1 MQAPCVNLVPE
12 FGVGNAG
19 QFTMEQLTNLITT
32 AVDVALRMRDVN
44 PPPPPLG
51 LPEKSL
57 RPERLEESHTGEC
70 RSKMKEPDVSEKLK
84 DLHNE
89 LKEMKMKMA
98 GRNTVTKRG
107 IPFTEEVMMDDLPA
121 NFRSLNYDYDGTT
134 DPWEHLCRF
143 ENSALL
149 HRYSDGVKCRVF
161 LTTLSKSAQQWFSQL
176 PPNSINSFEE
186 FSYAFLHQ
194 FASSRKH
201 QKTSLT
207 LFSIKQKDNEA
218 LRSYIKRFTTAALEV
233 PSATQEDGEFFRSLA
248 KKSARSFD
256 DQLARAEKYINME
269 EAQRMKRDEGERK
282 RERREKLKPE
292 ERPLLPIPGE
302 PRQYTP
308 LVAPRAHILMAI
320 AKHKAPTKP
329 KSNLFCVFCN
339 EYGHNTEECRHLKD
353 EIERV
358 IKKRW
363 LDDWIERDTKEGKAG
378 AAPGEN
384 HYHTPRGFIQ
394 MILGGPTDG
403 DSNRARKAYARSTP
417 GGSKEEVHK
426 INEGPVIQ
434 FGPHDMVGLQAPH
447 NDALV
452 ITAIMANFD
461 VARIMVDIGS
471 SVDVLFY
478 EAYKKMNLN
487 ITLQPRSS
495 RSMGQVILPI
505 SLGTEPMRKTR
516 MVKFLVV
523 DSFSAYNIILGR
535 PSLNTFQAVV
545 STFHMNLKFLVDKG
559 IEEVEGDQCSARRC
573 YVEAAER
580 PSKEQEHVMPNE
592 ELINIELIPGDGT
605 RTTRIG
611 TQLSQ
616 ELIDDMTQ
624 FLRNNI
630 DIFAW
635 NVRDLEGI
643 DPSVA
648 VHHLNVDP
656 TYKPVKQ
663 KRRHF
668 GPEKDKVIQ
677 KEVEKLL
684 EAGHIREIQFPEWL
698 SNIVLVPK
706 IEGKWRMCIDFRD
719 LNKACPKDHYPLP
732 RIDQLVDSTS
742 GCELLSMMDTSQGY
756 HQIMLA
762 PEDHKK
768 VSFITS
774 TGTYCYVVMPFR
786 LKNAGATY
794 QRLVDRMFKEQ
805 LGRNMEVEAHI
816 ADLTEAFRVLRI
828 YGMKLNPSKC
838 AFGVRSGKF
847 LGYMVIERGIEVNPE
862 KVKAVQNMAPPNSI
876 NKVQQLT
883 GRIAALSRF
892 ISRSTERSLPFFK
905 ILRKADKFEWTE
917 ECQRAFDKLKN
928 FLAKLPL
935 LTKPMQGETLYV
947 YLSVGTLAVSSVL
960 LRDERAKQKPIYY
973 ISKLLRGAEIK
984 YPEIEKGG
992 LALITTA
999 RRLRPYFLSY
1009 KIVIRT
1015 NLPLRQVLGK
1025 LETSGRMVKWAVEMS
1040 EYDIDYQSRVAIK
1053 AQALTDFLQ
1062 EMTPTDEVP
1071 EAWLLHVDGSATIS
1085 DCGASIVLT
1094 GPEGEELEF
1103 AVRFEFKTSN
1113 NEAEYEA
1120 LVRGLKMALELGVK
1134 QLSIFSDSRLVMQQV
1149 RGEFMSKEKRMRSYV
1164 EQVSQL
1170 KEQFTKIDLNHIPR
1184 AENVKADYLAKI
1196 ASSTTDCKTR
1206 KITLLTAYQHS
1217 MVIEI
1222 ASMEEKDDRRTNILK
1237 YLREG
1242 KLPQNK
1248 REVVRFQR
1256 AYSTPY
1262 LRCLSQE
1269 EGAYVLREIHEG
1281 GYGSHGGG
1289 QALACKTTRAGYSW
1303 PSLKED
1309 AQHLVRTCEKC
1320 QKHAS
1325 LIHKPAEELKV
1336 MSSPCPFSKWGIDIV
1351 GPFPLAIGQRKFLI
1365 VAVDYFNKWIE
1376 AEPVAKITE
1385 SQVMKFLWGSIVC
1398 RYGVPRDLISDNGT
1412 QFQGK
1417 KIQSWCANGQVEVTN
1432 RIILQGIKTRL
1443 DRSGGETP
1451 FSLVYG
1457 VEAVIPADI
1466 GMETHRIQSY
1476 DEEKNNKL
1484 MREALDWID
1493 EKREKTYLRMEVG
1506 DLVLRRADALKQT
1519 GKLEANW
1526 EGPYK
1531 VTQVI
1536 AGGAYELEDERGN
1549 KILRPWNICHL
1560 KKFYM

>member
-1 MQAPCVNLVPE
+1 
-12 FGVGNAG
+12 
-19 QFTMEQLTNLITT
+19 
-32 AVDVALRMRDVN
+32 
-44 PPPPPLG
+44 
-51 LPEKSL
+51 
-57 RPERLEESHTGEC
+57 
-70 RSKMKEPDVSEKLK
+70 
-84 DLHNE
+84 
-89 LKEMKMKMA
+89 MA

-107 IPFTEEVMMDDLPA
+107 IPFAEEVMMDDLPA

-186 FSYAFLHQ
+186 FSSAFLHQ

-218 LRSYIKRFTTAALEV
+218 LRSYIKRFTAAALEV
-233 PSATQEDGEFFRSLA
+233 PSATQEVLSNALAQGLQDGEFFRSLA

-256 DQLARAEKYINME
+256 DLLARAEKYINME

-282 RERREKLKPE
+282 RDRREPGKEGGGFHKGLKWP
-292 ERPLLPIPGE
+292 
-302 PRQYTP
+302 YNHS
-308 LVAPRAHILMAI
+308 A
-320 AKHKAPTKP
+320 APTKP
-329 KSNLFCVFCN
+329 KSNLFCAFHN

-353 EIERV
+353 EIERM
-358 IKKRW
+358 IRKDGW
-363 LDDWIERDTKEGKAG
+363 TTGDTKEGKAG

-384 HYHTPRGFIQ
+384 HYHAPRGFIQ

-426 INEGPVIQ
+426 INEGP
-434 FGPHDMVGLQAPH
+434 APH

-452 ITAIMANFD
+452 ITATVANFD
-461 VARIMVDIGS
+461 VARIMVDTGS

-478 EAYKKMNLN
+478 EAYKKMNLD
-487 ITLQPRSS
+487 ITLQPVDTALFGFGGGVVDP
-495 RSMGQVILPI
+495 MGQVILPI

-545 STFHMNLKFLVDKG
+545 STFHMKLKFPVDEG
-559 IEEVEGDQCSARRC
+559 IGEVEGDQCSARR
-573 YVEAAER
+573 V
-580 PSKEQEHVMPNE
+580 NT
-592 ELINIELIPGDGT
+592 GDGT

-616 ELIDDMTQ
+616 ELTDGMTQ

-643 DPSVA
+643 DPGVA

-656 TYKPVKQ
+656 AYKPVKQ
-663 KRRHF
+663 KKRHF

-684 EAGHIREIQFPEWL
+684 EAGHIREIQFPKWL
-698 SNIVLVPK
+698 SNVVLVPK

-742 GCELLSMMDTSQGY
+742 GCELLSMMDASQGY

-774 TGTYCYVVMPFR
+774 TGTYCYVVMPFG

-805 LGRNMEVEAHI
+805 LGRNMEVYVDDMLVKSTKAEAHI
-816 ADLTEAFRVLRI
+816 ADLAEAFRVLRR

-847 LGYMVIERGIEVNPE
+847 LVNPE

-892 ISRSTERSLPFFK
+892 ISRSAERSLPFFK

-917 ECQRAFDKLKN
+917 ECQRAFDELKN
-928 FLAKLPL
+928 FLAELPL
-935 LTKPMQGETLYV
+935 LTKPVQGELLYV
-947 YLSVGTLAVSSVL
+947 YLSVGTSAVSSVL
-960 LRDERAKQKPIYY
+960 LREERAKQKPIYY
-973 ISKLLRGAEIK
+973 VSKLLRGAEIK

-999 RRLRPYFLSY
+999 RRLRPYFLSH

-1025 LETSGRMVKWAVEMS
+1025 PETSGRMVKWAVEMS
-1040 EYDIDYQSRVAIK
+1040 EYDIDYQPRVAIK
-1053 AQALTDFLQ
+1053 AQALADFLQ

-1085 DCGASIVLT
+1085 GCGAGIVLT
-1094 GPEGEELEF
+1094 SPEGEELEF

-1120 LVRGLKMALELGVK
+1120 LVRGLKMALELGVR
-1134 QLSIFSDSRLVMQQV
+1134 QLSVFSDSRLVMQQV
-1149 RGEFMSKEKRMRSYV
+1149 GGEFVAKEERMRNYV
-1164 EQVSQL
+1164 G
-1170 KEQFTKIDLNHIPR
+1170 HIPR
-1184 AENVKADYLAKI
+1184 AENAKADYLSKI

-1222 ASMEEKDDRRTNILK
+1222 ASMEEKDDWRTNILK

-1242 KLPQNK
+1242 ELPQNK
-1248 REVVRFQR
+1248 REAVRFQR

-1269 EGAYVLREIHEG
+1269 EGAYVLREIHEEDVEAMVEAG
-1281 GYGSHGGG
+1281 LWLVKR
-1289 QALACKTTRAGYSW
+1289 QELVFLAFIERGCATS
-1303 PSLKED
+1303 
-1309 AQHLVRTCEKC
+1309 
-1320 QKHAS
+1320 
-1325 LIHKPAEELKV
+1325 ELKV

-1365 VAVDYFNKWIE
+1365 VAVDYFSKWVE

-1398 RYGVPRDLISDNGT
+1398 RYG
-1412 QFQGK
+1412 GK
-1417 KIQSWCANGQVEVTN
+1417 KIQSWCAEMKIKQHFTSVAHPQANGQVEVTN

-1443 DRSGGETP
+1443 DRSGGGWVDELDSVLWAYRTTPRTTTGETP

-1457 VEAVIPADI
+1457 AEA
-1466 GMETHRIQSY
+1466 
-1476 DEEKNNKL
+1476 
-1484 MREALDWID
+1484 REA
-1493 EKREKTYLRMEVG
+1493 YLRMEAYKSRIRVG

-1531 VTQVI
+1531 VT
-1536 AGGAYELEDERGN
+1536 RRK
-1549 KILRPWNICHL
+1549 KIPRPWNICHL